1 MITWQYDLV
10 PNQWVRQY
18 VSVVEILQVKN
29 LFATVMITENHMSF
43 SIEHA
48 GKVNLHWQ
56 GREGERTAWT
66 DHQ

>member
-1 MITWQYDLV
+1 M

-48 GKVNLHWQ
+48 GKVNLH
-56 GREGERTAWT
+56 
-66 DHQ
+66 